1 MFFFW
6 ISVSILLLAM
16 RATCWWLEYSE
27 GGGGGE
33 REVEGL
39 LKAIIMN
46 YRIEQKETFEHN
58 FLQDVMGD
66 GQKHNDQV
74 FAHNLCETCSG

>member
-1 MFFFW
+1 MFVFW
-6 ISVSILLLAM
+6 VSVSILLLA
-16 RATCWWLEYSE
+16 RATCWWLEYSG

-33 REVEGL
+33 REVEGF

-46 YRIEQKETFEHN
+46 YRIEQKEKFEHN
-58 FLQDVMGD
+58 FLQDVMGY

>member
-1 MFFFW
+1 MVG
-6 ISVSILLLAM
+6 IQ
-16 RATCWWLEYSE
+16 CG

-33 REVEGL
+33 REVEGF

-46 YRIEQKETFEHN
+46 YRIEQKEKFEHN
-58 FLQDVMGD
+58 FRHDAMDD

>member
-6 ISVSILLLAM
+6 ISVSILLLAL
-16 RATCWWLEYSE
+16 RATCWWLEYSG

-46 YRIEQKETFEHN
+46 YRIEQKEKFEHN